1 MPILNGSSQKVPD
14 SPDLSSGLS
23 SFIIEKSPVCQGKR
37 GSEVKITKEQ
47 VLHVARLSS
56 LSLDSGEEERVAL
69 ELSRILDYVEGLA
82 SVQLPPPGIIAK
94 EETDGLTVMAGDI
107 PASSLPPSTVFLN
120 APDSHG
126 GFFRVPRIVEE
137 GR

>member
-14 SPDLSSGLS
+14 SPDLSSGPS

-82 SVQLPPPGIIAK
+82 SVQLPPPGYYC
-94 EETDGLTVMAGDI
+94 EGRDGWIDCNGRGYSRQL
-107 PASSLPPSTVFLN
+107 PSTI
-120 APDSHG
+120 HC
-126 GFFRVPRIVEE
+126 FFECT
-137 GR
+137 G